1 MKDFFEKIQFRLKL
15 EKIMMH
21 RSQIFPIIILLS
33 LTVITRLLLITIV
46 PNVYN
51 IDAYTYIYKATGLAL
66 TGKINLAIGIPFEV
80 FLGIFIKI
88 GFTFGIDAIT
98 ASRICMLLI
107 SCLLVSILY
116 LLGVKLSGRLFGF
129 SAALLMI
136 FEPYFISYS
145 IVPYTD
151 VFAVTLA
158 LCAIYFALS
167 NNWHR
172 YILVPIFFY
181 LTVATRAEFYPSLVI
196 PILFLYFYKL
206 GKINS
211 KKTILLGMLAL
222 VIYILPALW
231 IYPRA
236 VLGRFSIFQRFS
248 LFLKPDSLKI
258 TLYDSFGQFNQP
270 ILNIIIF
277 FLITAGICLALVN
290 LFKPKI
296 STQRTGE
303 RLKISRKNFIK
314 SEGLILGL
322 SLGLFFI
329 LHVIVLTVYGFGYEV
344 IGNTVQI
351 ASTLPERYLILPS
364 LLLIYPLVYPLTFI
378 IKKIYRK

>member
-1 MKDFFEKIQFRLKL
+1 MSIDWSIFMKDFFEKIQFRLKL

-181 LTVATRAEFYPSLVI
+181 LTVATRAEFYPS
-196 PILFLYFYKL
+196 
-206 GKINS
+206 
-211 KKTILLGMLAL
+211 
-222 VIYILPALW
+222 
-231 IYPRA
+231 
-236 VLGRFSIFQRFS
+236 
-248 LFLKPDSLKI
+248 
-258 TLYDSFGQFNQP
+258 
-270 ILNIIIF
+270 
-277 FLITAGICLALVN
+277 
-290 LFKPKI
+290 
-296 STQRTGE
+296 
-303 RLKISRKNFIK
+303 
-314 SEGLILGL
+314 
-322 SLGLFFI
+322 
-329 LHVIVLTVYGFGYEV
+329 
-344 IGNTVQI
+344 
-351 ASTLPERYLILPS
+351 
-364 LLLIYPLVYPLTFI
+364 
-378 IKKIYRK
+378 